1 MMPERV
7 NALTP
12 NSSTLKRRPQ
22 AIISLFQSPSPP
34 HRLANV
40 TVMGVC
46 SAQDLF
52 LLSTAASQPMGSYAQ
67 LVELGEESLS
77 SRVMGL
83 KMKLA

>member
-1 MMPERV
+1 M
-7 NALTP
+7 
-12 NSSTLKRRPQ
+12 KRHTVR
-22 AIISLFQSPSPP
+22 
-34 HRLANV
+34 ANV

-52 LLSTAASQPMGSYAQ
+52 LLSTAASEPMGSYAQ